1 MKKYP
6 ALLALVLF
14 LVAFLGSLFL
24 FTLPGNKVPSFYWIK
39 IPQLDKFIHAGI
51 FFTLCFTA
59 ATAIYSIFHKRIGGL
74 LALIIAGLFLFYG
87 IGVEFYQESVVEGRS
102 FEKLDI
108 LADGAG
114 CLLFLVYIRLS
125 RH

>member
-14 LVAFLGSLFL
+14 LVAFLGSMFL
-24 FTLPGNKVPSFYWIK
+24 FTLPGNKVPSLNWIK
-39 IPQLDKFIHAGI
+39 IPQMDKWIHAGI

-74 LALIIAGLFLFYG
+74 LALIISSFFLSYG
-87 IGVEFYQESVVEGRS
+87 IGVEYFQESAVEGRS

-108 LADGAG
+108 LADGVG